1 MGLVTASLGDSET
14 EVKLRT
20 VSLLLPRSI
29 SSQTSVMF
37 VASLRA
43 MILYTLSLKL
53 LSEVRCRA
61 VSLSSSMLLP
71 SAFATAN
78 DLECFTVARQWNVEL
93 SQWSAPFGTTTFQK
107 CIALIICHEDNVLL
121 FLIFLINSI
130 RQRSWVF
137 GLVTR
142 ALKKD

>member
-53 LSEVRCRA
+53 LSEVRRRA
-61 VSLSSSMLLP
+61 VSLSSSMLP
-71 SAFATAN
+71 SVLATAN
-78 DLECFTVARQWNVEL
+78 DLECFTVARQ
-93 SQWSAPFGTTTFQK
+93 
-107 CIALIICHEDNVLL
+107 
-121 FLIFLINSI
+121 
-130 RQRSWVF
+130 
-137 GLVTR
+137 
-142 ALKKD
+142 

>member
-20 VSLLLPRSI
+20 VSLLLPRSS

-43 MILYTLSLKL
+43 MISYTLSLKL
-53 LSEVRCRA
+53 LSEVRRRA

-71 SAFATAN
+71 SVLATAN
-78 DLECFTVARQWNVEL
+78 DLECFTVARQ
-93 SQWSAPFGTTTFQK
+93 
-107 CIALIICHEDNVLL
+107 
-121 FLIFLINSI
+121 
-130 RQRSWVF
+130 
-137 GLVTR
+137 
-142 ALKKD
+142 

>member
-1 MGLVTASLGDSET
+1 MGLVTATLGDSES

-20 VSLLLPRSI
+20 VSLPLPRSI

-53 LSEVRCRA
+53 LSEVRRRA

-71 SAFATAN
+71 STLATAK
-78 DLECFTVARQWNVEL
+78 DLECFTVARQ
-93 SQWSAPFGTTTFQK
+93 
-107 CIALIICHEDNVLL
+107 
-121 FLIFLINSI
+121 
-130 RQRSWVF
+130 
-137 GLVTR
+137 
-142 ALKKD
+142 